1 LAIDPRRSLGPLEYS
16 EGTRPVKAMNE
27 AAEANPL
34 KAHASAGM
42 LTAEWR
48 NPGDVEGHAIRN
60 DRTGG

>member
-1 LAIDPRRSLGPLEYS
+1 M
-16 EGTRPVKAMNE
+16 KAMNE